1 MSDIRFNS
9 LVFDRGIESITHAR
23 HETGAAMPERGDT
36 PPPDMGVRA
45 QLDNLLQ
52 EASMDDRLDAAL
64 RPQLE
69 SRGLLSP
76 GRFHAALGAAH
87 QLVREAAQQRPGE
100 SDEARRLNRAARLLG
115 EESSLRELVQM
126 YRSAL
131 YQG

>member
-23 HETGAAMPERGDT
+23 PEAATTMPESGDA
-36 PPPDMGVRA
+36 PPPDVGARA
-45 QLDNLLQ
+45 QLDGLLQ
-52 EASMDDRLDAAL
+52 EHSMDDRLDEAL
-64 RPQLE
+64 RPRLE
-69 SRGLLSP
+69 NRALLAP
-76 GRFHAALGAAH
+76 ARFHAALGAV
-87 QLVREAAQQRPGE
+87 QLLLRQTAQERADD
-100 SDEARRLNRAARLLG
+100 STEARVLNRAVRLLV